1 MSTLQQLGADF
12 PNGNWIYDNC
22 VFKSRKFKVY
32 YISGFY
38 LLLHEIKTVLV
49 GWQFLFKALLEKREN
64 YIVDSVRQDFR
75 YVVSQLNNAGST
87 FNKLDLSNKAIF
99 ALVVVGLALP
109 IFLFTLIYVLLKIIY
124 SYTRLVC
131 EMGMNKS
138 RVGSF
143 NLSLNDSAI
152 VLYSRNLSEYPEEY
166 KRSIITHEHMHLIQ
180 YFYKSKFS
188 IKVKHLSNTAM
199 NYVFSVDKL
208 KRDYF
213 CYIISEQELE
223 VRIHEMLVS
232 YYRAYDKLPESL
244 SELETCYLEYIIGEN
259 YDKNGNVYVSK
270 MVYRNHTNADDL
282 RLIYMSVKPKFD
294 EIFMSELIGVL
305 YANLLDYY
313 GLDYRSK
320 VIRSEIAGPNLSS
333 YLYQKIF

>member
-1 MSTLQQLGADF
+1 
-12 PNGNWIYDNC
+12 
-22 VFKSRKFKVY
+22 
-32 YISGFY
+32 
-38 LLLHEIKTVLV
+38 
-49 GWQFLFKALLEKREN
+49 
-64 YIVDSVRQDFR
+64 
-75 YVVSQLNNAGST
+75 
-87 FNKLDLSNKAIF
+87 
-99 ALVVVGLALP
+99 
-109 IFLFTLIYVLLKIIY
+109 
-124 SYTRLVC
+124 
-131 EMGMNKS
+131 
-138 RVGSF
+138 
-143 NLSLNDSAI
+143 
-152 VLYSRNLSEYPEEY
+152 
-166 KRSIITHEHMHLIQ
+166 MHLIQ

-188 IKVKHLSNTAM
+188 IKDRHLSNTAM

-213 CYIISEQELE
+213 CYIVSEHELE

-313 GLDYRSK
+313 GLDCKSK

-333 YLYQKIF
+333 YLYQKMF